1 MAMNKQEVEQMCED
15 IVNELNKL
23 IADMSDEDAQAALDS
38 ISKSFFHLGDNRAD
52 H

>member
-15 IVNELNKL
+15 IANEINKL
-23 IADMSDEDAQAALDS
+23 IADMSDEDAQAALDN
-38 ISKSFFHLGDNRAD
+38 ISESFFHLGDNRAD